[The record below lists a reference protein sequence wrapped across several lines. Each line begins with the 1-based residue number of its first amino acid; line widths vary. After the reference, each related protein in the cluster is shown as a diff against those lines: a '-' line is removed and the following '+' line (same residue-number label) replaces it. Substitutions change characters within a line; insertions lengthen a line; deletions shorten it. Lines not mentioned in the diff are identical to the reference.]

1 MVVGEAQA
9 VAADPDHP
17 QSPARVHIVGDKD
30 LVAEL
35 VQLLVAVHVV
45 VPGEA
50 HGHGVAVG
58 RQELLQLV
66 HLLEIEGAWAQV
78 YGVVGE
84 HHHALGRRLLE
95 LLEPIPQP
103 GQRAALEVVQIG
115 HLAEDPTD
123 VASTEVQA
131 QEAQPAVVEDQV
143 LEPGV
148 HSFFRVLHERIRL
161 EPPLQLSRQQQELRQ
176 VDMFQNLLVTDYMFV
191 KDRLFA
197 SLNLNEKE
205 MQLYDTV
212 ANLLERN
219 IIKPDLVIY
228 LQADTDTLIK
238 NIAARGREMEQEI
251 TWDYIDALN
260 QVYTE
265 YFFRYQETPLVIIN
279 TSNIDFVHNEND
291 LKEVIN
297 YIRQPISGTKFY
309 NPVSEL

>member
-1 MVVGEAQA
+1 MRNLYYIA
-9 VAADPDHP
+9 
-17 QSPARVHIVGDKD
+17 
-30 LVAEL
+30 
-35 VQLLVAVHVV
+35 
-45 VPGEA
+45 
-50 HGHGVAVG
+50 
-58 RQELLQLV
+58 
-66 HLLEIEGAWAQV
+66 IEGAI
-78 YGVVGE
+78 GVGKTSLANLMSKELGARLVLE
-84 HHHALGRRLLE
+84 EFEENPFLPDFYKDPERHAF
-95 LLEPIPQP
+95 
-103 GQRAALEVVQIG
+103 
-115 HLAEDPTD
+115 
-123 VASTEVQA
+123 QA
-131 QEAQPAVVEDQV
+131 Q
-143 LEPGV
+143 L
-148 HSFFRVLHERIRL
+148 FFL
-161 EPPLQLSRQQQELRQ
+161 LQRYRQQQELRQ